1 MKMHYSIDGKP
12 ACGQNTTVHV
22 AGCVTTYKHHVD
34 CARCIARWS
43 KSVTVVVAT
52 DIEKQI
58 KKATRRV
65 NEAKASLERVTKH
78 ATGNVVLSR
87 DQIIANH
94 QADLAE
100 AEAALNALFVG

>member
-12 ACGQNTTVHV
+12 ACGQNTTVHI

-34 CARCIARWS
+34 CARCIARWN
-43 KSVTVVVAT
+43 KPATIVV
-52 DIEKQI
+52 DDKD
-58 KKATRRV
+58 KAIRKAIRLV
-65 NEAKASLERVTKH
+65 NEAKASLERATKH

-87 DQIIANH
+87 DQILANY

-100 AEAALNALFVG
+100 AEAALNALLVG